1 MKKLVFLLLIV
12 SVLFTGFVV
21 IGNLQSGGI
30 EVVNTTTARVGS
42 GDTIWSFVNEVDGR
56 EDYNGHQLVEL
67 IRRMNDLEPADH
79 LHVGHTIT
87 IPKEVK

>member
-1 MKKLVFLLLIV
+1 MKKLVVLLLLALLV
-12 SVLFTGFVV
+12 FTGFVV
-21 IGNLQSGGI
+21 NGNLQPDGI
-30 EVVNTTTARVGS
+30 EVVGTTTARVGS

-56 EDYNGHQLVEL
+56 ENYNGHQLVEL

-79 LHVGHTIT
+79 LHAGHTIT

>member
-1 MKKLVFLLLIV
+1 MKKFIVVLLLAFL
-12 SVLFTGFVV
+12 LFTGFVV
-21 IGNLQSGGI
+21 NGNVQPDGI
-30 EVVNTTTARVGS
+30 EVVDTTTVRIGS

-67 IRRMNDLEPADH
+67 IRGMNDLEPADH
-79 LHVGHTIT
+79 LHAGHTIT

>member
-1 MKKLVFLLLIV
+1 MKKFFIVVLLLA
-12 SVLFTGFVV
+12 LLVV
-21 IGNLQSGGI
+21 VNANLQSGGI
-30 EVVNTTTARVGS
+30 EVVDTTTVRIGS

-56 EDYNGHQLVEL
+56 DNYNGHQLVEL
-67 IRRMNDLEPADH
+67 IRSMNDLEPADH